1 MGVRR
6 LAEVPGF
13 GIDRVAAAA
22 GEDPDI
28 LRMENL
34 DTDVAPPEAA
44 LRATRDAV
52 GEDEANSWL
61 PFTGKADMRRA
72 VSEFVERRSGIR
84 YEPDTEIVITCGEG
98 DGMLDALLSTT
109 DFEDEVVLTDPTYA
123 GMINRVRLAGA
134 VPVLAPLH
142 VEEGEWRMDPDALRD
157 AVTDRTRALF
167 LCNPGMPTGF
177 VMNDVEWEAVADLC
191 RERDLWLIYL
201 AWLEAILFDGRR
213 VVHPSSLP
221 GMRDRVITVGTVSL
235 EQRMIGWRIG
245 WVVSPAELMEDIS
258 RVHIYNGLTPG
269 GIAQAGAVA
278 ALREP
283 DQDVRDA
290 VAEWQ
295 RRRDTVLEVLEG
307 LPTVRP
313 AGGWAALIDARW
325 LGIEPPAL
333 SMALL
338 EQKVAATPMG
348 AWGKTVAPRY
358 VRLVYSNE
366 PVDRL
371 RLLGERMRA
380 AIEASR

>member
-22 GEDPDI
+22 GEDPEI

-34 DTDVAPPEAA
+34 DTDVVPPESA

-61 PFTGKADMRRA
+61 PFIGKADMRRA
-72 VSEFVERRSGIR
+72 VSEFIERRSGIH
-84 YEPDTEIVITCGEG
+84 YEPETEIVITCGEG

-109 DFEDEVVLTDPTYA
+109 DFEDEVILTDPTYA

-142 VEEGEWRMDPDALRD
+142 VEDGEWRLDPDALRA
-157 AVTDRTRALF
+157 AVTGRTRALF
-167 LCNPGMPTGF
+167 VSNPGMPTGF
-177 VMNDVEWEAVADLC
+177 VMNDLEWEALADLC

-201 AWLEAILFDGRR
+201 AWLEAVLFDRRR

-221 GMRDRVITVGTVSL
+221 GMRDRVITVGSVTL

-245 WVVSPAELMEDIS
+245 WVVAPSELMEDIS

-283 DQDVRDA
+283 EQDVRDA
-290 VAEWQ
+290 VTEWE

-313 AGGWAALIDARW
+313 AGGWAALIDARS
-325 LGIEPPAL
+325 LGIEPPDL

-338 EQKVAATPMG
+338 DQKVAATPMTV
-348 AWGKTVAPRY
+348 WGKTVAPRY
-358 VRLVYSNE
+358 LRLVYSNE